1 MKNFRKF
8 LVLKFQSS
16 VALRY
21 LTIASS
27 FVLAVQ
33 LVFSL
38 LQIYRN
44 QTQQMNNLHDRVES
58 KAAFLRDI
66 APEAVFDLDFLY
78 LETLMQ
84 QATEESDVVYSV
96 IISEN
101 GELLTRY
108 LNRDHPLI
116 KTTVEG
122 AETQSGDLLGVLA
135 RVDQLPYVHQVQLP
149 IDSFGK
155 PLGQI
160 RLGYSTRRVRSEGVM
175 AALSSIITALLVSFL
190 LALLTIVLFNRQ
202 VYKPLKSLRKF
213 AQEFEE
219 GDLTQRIEIVY
230 PDEIGQVGSSLN
242 QMADQL
248 EENVVRL
255 AEALDRAIAASRA
268 KSEFLANMSHELR
281 TPLNAIL
288 GFSEL
293 MTREKDVTPNQKRTL
308 GTINR
313 SGEHLLSLINDV
325 LEMARIEAGQT
336 VIEPVAFDLHHFL
349 QTIYDML
356 SVRARSENLNFVFDY
371 TSDLPQYV
379 KADEGKLRQVLL
391 NLLSNA
397 VKFTKEGSV
406 RLHAK
411 SRLESS
417 QEQRYRVT
425 FTVEDTG
432 PGISEENLATI
443 FEPFEQTELGR
454 NSQEGTGLGLA
465 ISRRYVRL
473 MGGEL
478 TVSSQVAQGATF
490 QFSSPMQAIEAD
502 DVQLEAIEAKQVV
515 GLAPDQDT
523 YRLLIVEDVEENR
536 QLLTRVLELVGFE
549 VQVATNGMEGLERWK
564 EWQPHL
570 IWMDM
575 RMPVMDGLEA
585 TRCIRD
591 LERTQTVG
599 AHHPT
604 IIIALTA
611 FAFEDHRKM
620 ALDAGCDDY
629 VRKPFREHSLFEKLE
644 QHLGVRYL
652 YEEEGDDTPEN
663 AVQDNPD
670 GDVVDEPMDR
680 QLAAMP
686 RDWLSQLHEASVQ
699 LDREAVSDLL
709 QQMVD
714 DHGALVNE
722 LQTWVNSF
730 RFDKITDYTTELLD
744 VSPRLD

>member
-1 MKNFRKF
+1 MRNFRKF

-16 VALRY
+16 LALRY

-27 FVLAVQ
+27 FVLSVQ

-38 LQIYRN
+38 VQIYRN
-44 QTQQMNNLHDRVES
+44 QAQQMTDLHEQVES

-84 QATEESDVVYSV
+84 QATEESDIVYSV
-96 IISEN
+96 IISEK

-108 LNRDHPLI
+108 LNRSHPLI
-116 KTTVEG
+116 KATVEG
-122 AETQSGDLLGVLA
+122 SGVQPDDLLGVLA
-135 RVDQLPYVHQVQLP
+135 SVDQLPYVYQVQMP
-149 IDSFGK
+149 IESFGK

-160 RLGYSTRRVRSEGVM
+160 RLGYSKQRVRSEGIK
-175 AALSSIITALLVSFL
+175 AALSSIVTALLVSFL
-190 LALLTIVLFNRQ
+190 LALLTMVLFNRQ
-202 VYKPLKSLRKF
+202 VYVPLKSLRKF
-213 AQEFEE
+213 AQGFEE
-219 GDLTQRIEIVY
+219 GDLTQRIEIGY
-230 PDEIGQVGSSLN
+230 SDEIGQVGKSLN

-255 AEALDRAIAASRA
+255 AEALDKAIAASRA

-325 LEMARIEAGQT
+325 LEMAKIEAGQT
-336 VIEPVAFDLHHFL
+336 VIEPIAFDLHHFL

-356 SVRARSENLNFVFDY
+356 SVRAQAQNIDFVFDY
-371 TSDLPQYV
+371 TSELPQYV

-406 RLHAK
+406 KLHAK
-411 SRLESS
+411 ARLESS
-417 QEQRYRVT
+417 QDQRYRVT
-425 FTVEDTG
+425 FSVEDTG
-432 PGISEENLATI
+432 AGISEENLAII
-443 FEPFEQTELGR
+443 FEPFEQTDVGR

-478 TVSSQVAQGATF
+478 TVSSQLGRGSTF
-490 QFSSPMQAIEAD
+490 QFSSSIEAID
-502 DVQLEAIEAKQVV
+502 AAEVQLAATEAKRVI
-515 GLAPDQDT
+515 GLAPDQEA

-536 QLLTRVLELVGFE
+536 LLLTRVLELVGFE
-549 VQVATNGMEGLERWK
+549 VKVATNGMEGLEYWK

-591 LERTQTVG
+591 LEKTQT
-599 AHHPT
+599 AKNQHST

-611 FAFEDHRKM
+611 FAFEEHRKM
-620 ALDAGCDDY
+620 ALNAGCDDY

-644 QHLGVRYL
+644 KHLAVHFL
-652 YEEEGDDTPEN
+652 YEGDGTDTSEN
-663 AVQDNPD
+663 TDSVNADS
-670 GDVVDEPMDR
+670 VVADEPIDK

-686 RDWLSQLHEASVQ
+686 RDWLRQLHEASVQ
-699 LDREAVSDLL
+699 LDREAVSNLL
-709 QQMVD
+709 QQVVD
-714 DHGALVNE
+714 EHGALVNE

-730 RFDKITDYTTELLD
+730 RFDKITDYTTEILE
-744 VSPRLD
+744 VSHG

>member
-8 LVLKFQSS
+8 LVLKFQNS

-38 LQIYRN
+38 FQIYRS
-44 QTQQMNNLHDRVES
+44 QTQQMNNLRTRVENR
-58 KAAFLRDI
+58 ADFLRGV
-66 APEAVFDLDFLY
+66 APEAIFDLDFLY
-78 LETLMQ
+78 LETMME
-84 QATEESDVVYSV
+84 QATEDSDIVYSV
-96 IISEN
+96 IVSEN
-101 GELLTRY
+101 GELLTQY
-108 LNRDHPLI
+108 LNREQPLI
-116 KTTVEG
+116 KLVS
-122 AETQSGDLLGVLA
+122 AESEVQSDNLLDLLA
-135 RVDQLPYVHQVQLP
+135 EVDKLPHVHQVQLP

-155 PLGQI
+155 PLGHM
-160 RLGYSTRRVRSEGVM
+160 RLGYSTQRVRSESFI
-175 AALSSIITALLVSFL
+175 AAFNSIIRAFLVSLL
-190 LALLTIVLFNRQ
+190 LAGLTVVLFNRQ
-202 VYKPLKSLRKF
+202 VYKPLRSLRKF
-213 AQEFEE
+213 AQGFEE
-219 GDLTQRIEIVY
+219 GNLDQRISIENL
-230 PDEIGQVGSSLN
+230 DEIGQVGNALN

-248 EENVVRL
+248 QENLLRL
-255 AEALDRAIAASRA
+255 AEALDQSIAANKA

-325 LEMARIEAGQT
+325 LEMAKIEAGQT
-336 VIEPVAFDLHHFL
+336 IVEPVAFDLHYFL
-349 QTIYDML
+349 QTLYDML
-356 SVRARSENLNFVFDY
+356 SVRAKAQNIHFVFDY
-371 TSDLPQYV
+371 LSDLPQYV
-379 KADEGKLRQVLL
+379 KADERKLRQVLL

-406 RLHAK
+406 TLQANAFADP
-411 SRLESS
+411 S
-417 QEQRYRVT
+417 QAQGYRVA
-425 FTVEDTG
+425 FAVADTG
-432 PGISEENLATI
+432 PGISDENLAVI
-443 FEPFEQTELGR
+443 FEPFEQTEVGR
-454 NSQEGTGLGLA
+454 NSQKGTGLGLA

-473 MGGEL
+473 MGGDL
-478 TVSSQVAQGATF
+478 TVSSQLEQGSTF
-490 QFSSPMQAIEAD
+490 QFSLPMQLAKAV
-502 DVQLEAIEAKQVV
+502 DVKVQTTEAKRVI

-523 YRLLIVEDVEENR
+523 YRLLVVEDVEENR

-549 VQVATNGMEGLERWK
+549 VQVATNGMEGLECWK

-591 LERTQTVG
+591 LEKNKTSEKQ
-599 AHHPT
+599 PST

-611 FAFEDHRKM
+611 FAFEDHRQM
-620 ALDAGCDDY
+620 ALEAGCDDY
-629 VRKPFREHSLFEKLE
+629 VRKPFREQSLFEKLE
-644 QHLGVRYL
+644 QHLDIRFL
-652 YEEEGDDTPEN
+652 YEGDAVEDSKEATTAESEN
-663 AVQDNPD
+663 VA
-670 GDVVDEPMDR
+670 VDEPIEK
-680 QLAAMP
+680 QIAAMP
-686 RDWLSQLHEASVQ
+686 RDWLIQLHEAAVQ
-699 LDREAVSDLL
+699 LDREAVSNLL
-709 QQMVD
+709 QQVVD

-730 RFDKITDYTTELLD
+730 RFDKITDYTADILE
-744 VSPRLD
+744 VSHG